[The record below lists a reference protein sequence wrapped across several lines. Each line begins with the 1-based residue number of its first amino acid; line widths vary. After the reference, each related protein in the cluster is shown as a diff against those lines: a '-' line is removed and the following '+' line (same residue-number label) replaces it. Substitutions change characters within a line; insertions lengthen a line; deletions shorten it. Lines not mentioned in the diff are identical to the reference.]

1 MLKRFFLKIYSFFVY
16 LSNGLKS
23 AEKIAFGNKSDA
35 LDDGMTYEQQQEHDS
50 VWQDLL
56 KGELTQ
62 RVIDLRY
69 ETAHADRESKKYQ
82 YIGGG
87 NAKKRNIFEY
97 NGNIE
102 NSNNLDIF
110 LVQENHEDIAT
121 LTNSE
126 KTIRTYRLKITYD
139 FISRFRLDAYTKK
152 VVIKKDNNR
161 YVVDFYVSKY
171 LEKYNNEHKFFMAEI
186 NRVVSGDRRSDI
198 LLIDKLSF
206 CTFNS
211 FGIPDGV
218 SLSFNNFEFL
228 SIVEYDGNFILRFKS
243 DLENTSDY
251 IDSVYDEKS
260 EKKFLNKDKR
270 ETFKENFSV
279 IDEKIRENEENDK
292 NYIKMTE
299 LLEKNGES

>member
-23 AEKIAFGNKSDA
+23 AEKIAFGNNSDA
-35 LDDGMTYEQQQEHDS
+35 LDDGMTCEQQQEHDS

-186 NRVVSGDRRSDI
+186 NRIVSGDKRSDI

-228 SIVEYDGNFILRFKS
+228 SIIEYDGNFILRFKS

-251 IDSVYDEKS
+251 IDSVYNEKS
-260 EKKFLNKDKR
+260 EKKFLNKEKR
-270 ETFKENFSV
+270 EMFKENFSV
-279 IDEKIRENEENDK
+279 IDEKIKTSEENEK

>member
-35 LDDGMTYEQQQEHDS
+35 LDDGMTCEQQQEHDS

-126 KTIRTYRLKITYD
+126 KAIRTYRLKITYD

-279 IDEKIRENEENDK
+279 IDEKIRTNEENDK